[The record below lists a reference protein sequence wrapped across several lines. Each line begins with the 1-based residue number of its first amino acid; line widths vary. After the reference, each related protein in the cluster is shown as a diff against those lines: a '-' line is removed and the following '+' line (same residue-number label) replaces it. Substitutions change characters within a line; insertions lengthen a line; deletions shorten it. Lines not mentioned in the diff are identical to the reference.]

1 MLKGNIIANSLTR
14 EKLEKFLD
22 EKYPGQFDCSKVP
35 DHFYKDEL
43 ITLICKKDGHGEF
56 QSTYTKIR
64 YNGGN
69 PCWRCRAYS
78 KEDVSM
84 LRTKLGMSN
93 DFTFEDV
100 PDFVFQRDEI
110 IVNCKKHGKFKTT
123 VYKLM
128 TLVEPCPKCRKVQHP
143 VLTKDYL
150 IEYVENKFPGQ
161 YSFDKVP
168 ETFKTKD
175 NIILTCKKH
184 GDFEIT
190 FHRIKYDQILCK
202 ECRKE
207 IHHATKLSPTRKIVE
222 DLCHT
227 YFNDMYDCSLVPETF
242 HHRTKFQLIEKET
255 NKIISISLK
264 TLKRK
269 CEKIKNGA
277 HIKTVNQLR
286 KNKLTKDMLM
296 SFSSEKYGDNAF
308 DFSNVPDTFKKN
320 DKFEIICNKDG
331 HHFMT
336 SWASFIKAKIAC
348 PECRK
353 NVDFSK
359 LTKNDLMKLVDVKFK
374 KFNYDYS
381 KVPERFGYQEPLT
394 IICPIHGEFQMTY
407 QILRYAKIP
416 CDKCRMLQ
424 KVDLI
429 KYIRNTFI
437 DTDYDFS
444 LVPDYFH
451 SSTKF
456 TIICPKHG
464 EFKTSYIQ
472 ITHHFNK
479 NRLCVCN
486 ECNKER
492 VKEKFLEDFKKKAS
506 EVHYGFYD
514 YSKSEYN
521 GSLNLITVIC
531 PIHGEFQQQ
540 VNSHLHGAGCP
551 MCGELFNKTKNMI
564 IRVLDENNIKYTLE
578 QRFKWLKYVG
588 SLRLDIYIKKYKIA
602 IEVQGQQHFDNN
614 SYFDRNG
621 ETYEIRHKRDIT
633 KKRLCEEHGI
643 DLFYFSDKQYAE
655 EYDLGKVYTDPY
667 DLFEEISKLISI
679 K

>member
-35 DHFYKDEL
+35 EHFYSNDL

-56 QSTYTKIR
+56 QITYTKIIK
-64 YNGGN
+64 NKSN
-69 PCWRCRAYS
+69 PCWRCRAYTR
-78 KEDVSM
+78 EDLLLV
-84 LRTKLGMSN
+84 RTKNGMSN
-93 DFTFEDV
+93 NFTLEDV
-100 PDFVFQRDEI
+100 PDFVFQKDEI
-110 IVNCKKHGKFKTT
+110 VVNCKKHGKFKTT
-123 VYKLM
+123 VYNFLI
-128 TLVEPCPKCRKVQHP
+128 LVEPCPTCRKVKHP
-143 VLTKDYL
+143 ELTKDYL
-150 IEYVENKFPGQ
+150 IEYVDNKFPGQ
-161 YSFDKVP
+161 FSFDKVP
-168 ETFKTKD
+168 ETFKCRD
-175 NIILTCKKH
+175 YIILTCKKH
-184 GDFEIT
+184 GDFKTT
-190 FHRIKYDQILCK
+190 FFDIKRNKKLCK

-207 IHHATKLSPTRKIVE
+207 IKHHVTKFSPTRKLVE

-227 YFNDMYDCSLVPETF
+227 YFNDMYDCSLVPEIF
-242 HHRTKFQLIEKET
+242 HYRNKFHLIEKET
-255 NKIISISLK
+255 NKIISIYLS
-264 TLKRK
+264 TLKSK
-269 CEKIKNGA
+269 CERIKNGTA
-277 HIKTVNQLR
+277 NQLR

-296 SFSSEKYGDNAF
+296 SFSSEKYGPDAF
-308 DFSNVPDTFKKN
+308 DFSNVPDTFKEH

-336 SWASFIKAKIAC
+336 SWLNFKKVKIAC

-353 NVDFSK
+353 NVDFFK
-359 LTKNDLMKLVDVKFK
+359 LTKNDLMKLVDAKFK

-381 KVPERFGYQEPLT
+381 KVPERFGFQDLLT
-394 IICPIHGEFQMTY
+394 IICPMHGEFQITY
-407 QILRYAKIP
+407 QILRNAKIP
-416 CDKCRMLQ
+416 CDKCCMLQ
-424 KVDLI
+424 KDDII
-429 KYIRNTFI
+429 KYIQNTFI

-444 LVPDYFH
+444 LVPDYFR
-451 SSTKF
+451 STTKF

-464 EFKTSYIQ
+464 EFETSYIQ
-472 ITHHFNK
+472 ITHNFNK

-492 VKEKFLEDFKKKAS
+492 VNEKFLNEFKKKAS

-521 GSLNLITVIC
+521 GSLNLITIIC

-540 VNSHLHGAGCP
+540 VNSHLHGNGCP
-551 MCGELFNKTKNMI
+551 ACGELFNKTKNII

-578 QRFKWLKYVG
+578 QKFKWLKYVG

-614 SYFDRNG
+614 PYFDRNG
-621 ETYEIRHKRDIT
+621 ETYEIRHKRDTI

-667 DLFEEISKLISI
+667 ELFEEISKLISV